1 LGTMRFVFRADC
13 SHETG
18 AGHVMRLSAIAEEA
32 IDRGIE
38 CVFIGDLTGVP
49 WLQTRIQNLG
59 FAKIVH
65 SDLAI
70 SGQTKESVLFIDSYS
85 ITANADF
92 VQKKNWLMVIAIVD
106 PETPNYEA
114 DIYVHPGL
122 DDSWIDGSTTELL
135 YGPDYIPFR
144 KSITRN
150 EREISNTI
158 EKIVVFGGGTDPTNF
173 SLSMAKVLAKM
184 NGYSE
189 AVFLTNFP
197 QEIQA
202 LDNRF
207 RAEQF
212 GSALDENL
220 LNANLVLTSSSTSS
234 LEVIARGIP
243 VGIACL
249 VDNQATSYKILGSFQ
264 LALQIGT
271 NDSMNSDFLNK
282 IEIQRLIKD
291 SSLRSA
297 LIENS
302 KNMFDL
308 RGSFR
313 IINKVL
319 ETLQKI

>member
-1 LGTMRFVFRADC
+1 MGTMRFVFRADS

-38 CVFIGDLTGVP
+38 CVFVGDLTGVP

-65 SDLAI
+65 TDFAI
-70 SGQTKESVLFIDSYS
+70 SGQTEESVLFIDSYS

-114 DIYVHPGL
+114 DIYIHPGL
-122 DDSWIDGSTTELL
+122 DDSWIDGPTTELL

-150 EREISNTI
+150 DKEVSNTI

-197 QEIQA
+197 QEIQV

-207 RAEQF
+207 RAERF
-212 GSALDENL
+212 GSALDKNL

-234 LEVIARGIP
+234 LEIIARGIP

-249 VDNQATSYKILGSFQ
+249 VDNQATNYKILGSFQ
-264 LALQIGT
+264 LALQIGV
-271 NDSMNSDFLNK
+271 NDSMNSNFLNE

>member
-1 LGTMRFVFRADC
+1 MRFVFRADS

-38 CVFIGDLTGVP
+38 CVFVGDLTGVP

-65 SDLAI
+65 SDFAI
-70 SGQTKESVLFIDSYS
+70 SGQTEESVLFIDSYS
-85 ITANADF
+85 ITASADF

-114 DIYVHPGL
+114 DIYIHPGL
-122 DDSWIDGSTTELL
+122 DDSWIDGSKTELL

-150 EREISNTI
+150 DKEISNTT

-173 SLSMAKVLAKM
+173 SLSMAKVLTKM

-197 QEIQA
+197 QEIQL

-207 RAEQF
+207 RAERF

-234 LEVIARGIP
+234 LEIIARGIP

-249 VDNQATSYKILGSFQ
+249 VDNQATNYKILGSFQ
-264 LALQIGT
+264 LALQIGAK
-271 NDSMNSDFLNK
+271 DSMNSNFLNE